1 MNRNLAARAK
11 SLVVEGV
18 HKRLGENDILKGV
31 SFELRKGEVIALLGP
46 SGSGKTTLLRAIAGL
61 DHPDQG
67 RIALGDQVLYD
78 SGTGATVPP
87 EKRGL
92 GLVFQSYALW
102 PHKTVFDN
110 VAYPLRLRNVP
121 GPEIRT
127 RALAALHDIGLDG
140 MSDRYPHQLSGGQ
153 QQRVALARA
162 IVYDPALL
170 LLDEPLSNLD
180 AKLREEARVWLRE
193 LIERLQISA
202 VCVTH
207 DQVEALAIADRV
219 LLLDRG
225 KIEQEGTPEEM
236 YGEPAT
242 LFSAEFMGSNNRI
255 PGKLAEVTGGMGK
268 LTGEGFELW
277 GRVRGSRAAGEA
289 ATGVIRLEKTE
300 VREARAEN
308 AVEATLETS
317 VYLGE
322 RWDSVFR
329 AAGLRVRVWTAT
341 PPAQTARWVVFPR
354 DSLWIF

>member
-1 MNRNLAARAK
+1 MSDKN
-11 SLVVEGV
+11 LVVSSV

-31 SFELRKGEVIALLGP
+31 SFELRKGEVVALLGP

-67 RIALGDQVLYD
+67 RIALGDRILYD
-78 SGTGATVPP
+78 SGSGAAVPP

-110 VAYPLRLRNVP
+110 VAYPLRLRKVP
-121 GPEIRT
+121 AAGIRT
-127 RALAALHDIGLDG
+127 RALAALRNIGLEG
-140 MSDRYPHQLSGGQ
+140 MAERYPHQLSGGQ

-162 IVYDPALL
+162 IVYDPELL

-225 KIEQEGTPEEM
+225 KIEQEGTPQEM

-242 LFSAEFMGSNNRI
+242 LFAAEFMGSNNRI
-255 PGKLAEVTGGMGK
+255 PGTLAETSGEQGK
-268 LTGEGFELW
+268 ITGEGWELW
-277 GRVRGSRAAGEA
+277 GRVRGGARPGGP
-289 ATGVIRLEKTE
+289 ATGVIRLERTE
-300 VREARAEN
+300 IRDTPADN
-308 AVEATLETS
+308 SIEATLETS

-322 RWDSVFR
+322 RWDSVFQ
-329 AAGLRVRVWTAT
+329 AGSMRLRTWTPA
-341 PPAQTARWVVFPR
+341 PPAKAARWLHFPR
-354 DSLWIF
+354 DSLWIFPG

>member
-1 MNRNLAARAK
+1 MSDR
-11 SLVVEGV
+11 SLVVAGV

-31 SFELRKGEVIALLGP
+31 SFELRKGEVVALLGP

-67 RIALGDQVLYD
+67 RIALGDRVLYD
-78 SGTGATVPP
+78 SGTGAREPP

-102 PHKTVFDN
+102 PHKTVFEN
-110 VAYPLRLRNVP
+110 VAYPLRLRKV
-121 GPEIRT
+121 GAGEIRK

-140 MSDRYPHQLSGGQ
+140 MAERYPHQLSGGQ

-162 IVYDPALL
+162 IVYDPELL

-193 LIERLQISA
+193 LIERLRISA

-225 KIEQEGTPEEM
+225 KIEQEGTPQEM

-255 PGKLAEVTGGMGK
+255 PGTLLEISGSEGK
-268 LTGEGFELW
+268 LGATGWELW
-277 GRVRGSRAAGEA
+277 GRVRGTGRAGGT
-289 ATGVIRLEKTE
+289 ATGVIRLERTE
-300 VREARAEN
+300 ISETPREN
-308 AVEATLETS
+308 SLEAKLETS

-322 RWDSVFR
+322 RWDSVFQ
-329 AAGLRVRVWTAT
+329 AGSLRMRIWTPA
-341 PPAQTARWVVFPR
+341 PPSPDARWVVFPR
-354 DSLWIF
+354 DSLWIFPG

>member
-1 MNRNLAARAK
+1 MNRDSQSRSA
-11 SLVVEGV
+11 SLVVADV

-31 SFELRKGEVIALLGP
+31 SFELRKGEVVALLGP

-67 RIALGDQVLYD
+67 RIALDDRVLYD
-78 SGTGATVPP
+78 SQKGTAVPP

-102 PHKTVFDN
+102 PHKTVMDN
-110 VAYPLRLRNVP
+110 VAYPLRLRRVP
-121 GPEIRT
+121 GADVRS
-127 RALAALHDIGLDG
+127 RVLAALHEIGLDG
-140 MSDRYPHQLSGGQ
+140 MAERYPHQLSGGQ

-162 IVYDPALL
+162 IVYDPHLL

-207 DQVEALAIADRV
+207 DQIEALAIADRV

-225 KIEQEGTPEEM
+225 KIEQEGTPQEM
-236 YGEPAT
+236 YGQPAT

-255 PGKLAEVTGGMGK
+255 PGALAEVRGENGR
-268 LTGEGFELW
+268 LAGEGWELW
-277 GRVRGSRAAGEA
+277 GRVRGAPRQGEK
-289 ATGVIRLEKTE
+289 ATGVIRLERTE
-300 VREARAEN
+300 IREAPGEN
-308 AVEATLETS
+308 CLEVKLETS

-329 AAGLRVRVWTAT
+329 AGALRIRTWTPL
-341 PPAQTARWVVFPR
+341 PPRETARFIHFPR
-354 DSLWIF
+354 ESLWIF